1 MLYSAFDCRVPIL
14 TCRSGETGRRAGLK
28 IPWGSPPVWVR
39 FPPPAPAF
47 APLRLATLLGELR
60 LGKPVHT
67 RRLSRRSCGRRAAIR
82 TTAKADRSRS
92 PPACHSPR
100 GATAGQASPHAKA
113 VPPKLWEESRHP
125 DHSEGGPLSLPS
137 GLPLSSGSYGW
148 ASQSTREGCLA
159 EAVGGEPPSGPQR
172 RRTALAPLQLA
183 AFFGELG
190 LSSQSPLERRAV
202 PAQSSDTFTVVRSA
216 RGLWRSGRRN
226 AQCDEAGNTRHP
238 VKVPVVST
246 HDRSLVM

>member
-1 MLYSAFDCRVPIL
+1 MLYSPFDCRAPIL

-148 ASQSTREGCLA
+148 ASQSTREGCPA
-159 EAVGGEPPSGPQR
+159 EAVGGQPSFRTTAKADRSRSPPACHSPRGATAGQASPHAKAVSPKLWEESRHPDHSEGGP
-172 RRTALAPLQLA
+172 LSLPSSLP
-183 AFFGELG
+183 
-190 LSSQSPLERRAV
+190 LSSGS
-202 PAQSSDTFTVVRSA
+202 
-216 RGLWRSGRRN
+216 
-226 AQCDEAGNTRHP
+226 
-238 VKVPVVST
+238 
-246 HDRSLVM
+246 